1 MLENKLIRKY
11 SDTMDSANE
20 IMFLDK
26 VIQREFG
33 LGAKDNLEYIE
44 EYARGMLKSVQT
56 WKKDLKEYKKIAKA
70 LRKDLHEIDTI
81 LQEDASNAD
90 DKKNG

>member
-26 VIQREFG
+26 IIQREFG
-33 LGAKDNLEYIE
+33 LGAEDNLEYIE
-44 EYARGMLKSVQT
+44 EYAREMLKSVQK

-90 DKKNG
+90 DKENG